1 MPTRLPSEREVSDML
16 NMSEWMKNLLE
27 NLRGMV
33 QASTAMNDRARE
45 ANRSK
50 GPSSYDDEDMSMYG
64 DGMKSPYEMGSV
76 KKRRGVST
84 GPVFVS
90 VCLQPAR

>member
-1 MPTRLPSEREVSDML
+1 MPTRLPSEREVGDML
-16 NMSEWMKNLLE
+16 NMTEWMKGMIE

-33 QASTAMNDRARE
+33 QANMVMNDRARE
-45 ANRSK
+45 ASRGK
-50 GPSSYDDEDMSMYG
+50 GPPSYEDEDMSMYG

-84 GPVFVS
+84 APNDCYLFV
-90 VCLQPAR
+90 